1 MTLLAYG
8 LSSSVAVLNAGYKP
22 RARHENVS
30 RRLAFLGIL
39 ALALPGPPAFGATAT
54 TTFAVSATVQAAC
67 SISAAAL
74 SFGTYSGAAINAT
87 TTITATCTNTTPYSI
102 GLNPGTSADASV
114 TARKMT
120 GPGSSTVAYALYSD
134 SGHSLNWG
142 QTVGV
147 DTVSAVGSGS
157 AQSLTVY
164 GQTAAG
170 QLSTPGSY
178 SDTIT
183 VTVTY

>member
-1 MTLLAYG
+1 MTLTANR
-8 LSSSVAVLNAGYKP
+8 LSPAVATLSAGYKL
-22 RARHENVS
+22 RTG
-30 RRLAFLGIL
+30 RLLLGIL
-39 ALALPGPPAFGATAT
+39 ILALPGLPAFGATAT

-74 SFGTYSGAAINAT
+74 SFGTYTGAAINAT
-87 TTITATCTNTTPYSI
+87 TTVTATCTNTTPYSI
-102 GLNPGTSADASV
+102 GLNPGTATGATV
-114 TARKMT
+114 TTRKMT
-120 GPGSSTVAYALYSD
+120 GPGSATVAYSLYSD
-134 SGHSLNWG
+134 PGRSINWG

-164 GQTAAG
+164 GQTAGG
-170 QLSTPGSY
+170 QLATPGSY

>member
-1 MTLLAYG
+1 MTLTANRLSPAFAVSNTGYG
-8 LSSSVAVLNAGYKP
+8 QLRKTAPCGLILPV
-22 RARHENVS
+22 
-30 RRLAFLGIL
+30 IL
-39 ALALPGPPAFGATAT
+39 ALALPAAPTLGATAT
-54 TTFAVSATVQAAC
+54 TTFAVSATVEAAC

-74 SFGTYSGAAINAT
+74 SFGTYTGATINAT
-87 TTITATCTNTTPYSI
+87 TTITATCTNTTPYSV
-102 GLNPGTSADASV
+102 GLNPGTSAGASV
-114 TARKMT
+114 TTRKMT

-134 SGHSLNWG
+134 PGHTLNWG

-147 DTVSAVGSGS
+147 DTVSATGNGNP
-157 AQSLTVY
+157 QSLTVY